1 MGANLIKVETF
12 ANYHYCQLPLGEVLK
27 ITCQILK
34 GNRQHARQQGNTAGK
49 ATSQQNKYKYHSDKA
64 TAQQI
69 SINTIFVLRQLL
81 KGHAILFSRFRE
93 SF

>member
-1 MGANLIKVETF
+1 MSDSE
-12 ANYHYCQLPLGEVLK
+12 
-27 ITCQILK
+27 
-34 GNRQHARQQGNTAGK
+34 RQQEIRKATRQQGNTAGK

-81 KGHAILFSRFRE
+81 KEHAILFSRFRE